1 MAYTKRGDEDKK
13 LVAEPKLEAV
23 HFYGINSAK
32 CMPI

>member
-13 LVAEPKLEAV
+13 LVAEPKSEAV